1 MIEKLKSNNA
11 IDNQNWDILAIYDS
25 NHSTI
30 SIINTLKNILSE
42 ILTSKIEF
50 KINIA
55 KKLIPYFIKYD
66 LLKNHNDIFRLVIK
80 NDFLSDSEF
89 VSLLISNSE
98 YLKNIYK
105 NGIQSDKDG
114 FRNLINEKREDN
126 SEFENLAKNFDIR
139 KSKVN
144 SEEK

>member
-1 MIEKLKSNNA
+1 M
-11 IDNQNWDILAIYDS
+11 
-25 NHSTI
+25 
-30 SIINTLKNILSE
+30 
-42 ILTSKIEF
+42 
-50 KINIA
+50 
-55 KKLIPYFIKYD
+55 
-66 LLKNHNDIFRLVIK
+66 LKNHSDIFRLVIK

-89 VSLLISNSE
+89 VTLLISNSE

-105 NGIQSDKDG
+105 NAIQSDKDG

-144 SEEK
+144 

>member
-1 MIEKLKSNNA
+1 M
-11 IDNQNWDILAIYDS
+11 
-25 NHSTI
+25 
-30 SIINTLKNILSE
+30 
-42 ILTSKIEF
+42 
-50 KINIA
+50 
-55 KKLIPYFIKYD
+55 
-66 LLKNHNDIFRLVIK
+66 VIK

-126 SEFENLAKNFDIR
+126 SDFESLAKRLDIR
-139 KSKVN
+139 KPKVSPEDN
-144 SEEK
+144 

>member
-1 MIEKLKSNNA
+1 MLL
-11 IDNQNWDILAIYDS
+11 IDWDILAIYDS

-42 ILTSKIEF
+42 IFTSKIEF
-50 KINIA
+50 KIDSA

-89 VSLLISNSE
+89 VTLLISNSE

-105 NGIQSDKDG
+105 NAIQSDKDG
-114 FRNLINEKREDN
+114 FRNLINQKREDN
-126 SEFENLAKNFDIR
+126 SEFESLAKSLDLR
-139 KSKVN
+139 KSKSN
-144 SEEK
+144 SEEN